1 MQVLSSSCCRTDS
14 IIQNI
19 IRTEFEQCTVLTVAH
34 RLHTVM
40 DSDRIMVLDFGRIKE
55 FDEPHTLLQNPS
67 SILSFMI
74 SKVGEEDK
82 KKLLQIAR
90 DAHKKRKRAKRKK
103 KRTVKISSAP
113 DEKR

>member
-1 MQVLSSSCCRTDS
+1 MQVLLSSHCRTDS

-55 FDEPHTLLQNPS
+55 FDEPHALLQNS
-67 SILSFMI
+67 ASVLSFMI

-82 KKLLQIAR
+82 KKLIQIAR
-90 DAHKKRKRAKRKK
+90 EAHKKRKKAKRRK
-103 KRTVKISSAP
+103 KRTVKISS
-113 DEKR
+113 DTNDRR